1 MLCISLNIERERKI
15 LGNGGVLLDDHLI
28 LENAFRKEIDRT
40 IIMILYERFL
50 YLFIIS
56 SEEMNI
62 PIYLLLKSHYLSRC
76 VVKDV

>member
-28 LENAFRKEIDRT
+28 LVNAFRKEIDRT